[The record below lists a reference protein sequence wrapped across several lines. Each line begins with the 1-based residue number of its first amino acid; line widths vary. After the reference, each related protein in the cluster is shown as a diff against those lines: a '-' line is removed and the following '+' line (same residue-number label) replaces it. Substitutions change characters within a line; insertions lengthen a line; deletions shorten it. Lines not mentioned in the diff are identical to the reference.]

1 MASKED
7 DYTKYRT
14 VGNIPYNIE
23 DKLGRRDPT
32 YIQPVTL
39 SGTEAPGALLRSV
52 S

>member
-32 YIQPVTL
+32 YIQPVTI
-39 SGTEAPGALLRSV
+39 SGTGEPGALLRSV

>member
-1 MASKED
+1 MTSKES

-14 VGNIPYNIE
+14 VGNIPYEVE

-32 YIQPVTL
+32 YIQPVTI
-39 SGTEAPGALLRSV
+39 SGTDLPGALLRSP

>member
-1 MASKED
+1 MADKTD

-14 VGNIPYNIE
+14 VGNIPYSVE

-32 YIQPVTL
+32 YVQPVTL
-39 SGTEAPGALLRSV
+39 SGTELPGVFLRSP